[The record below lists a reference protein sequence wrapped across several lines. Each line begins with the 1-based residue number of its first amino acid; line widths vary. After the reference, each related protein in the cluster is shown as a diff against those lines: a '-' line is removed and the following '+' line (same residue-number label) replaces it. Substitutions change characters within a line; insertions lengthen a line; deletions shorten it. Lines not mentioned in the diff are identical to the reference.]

1 VAGVDAPAT
10 DCDDAEA
17 GVNPEAF
24 ELTGDGVD
32 SDCNGV
38 ETCYID
44 ADGDG
49 YRTTDTA
56 PSSDITCAEAGMA
69 SAEVPLVDCDDT
81 RAGVNPEAV
90 EIEGDGI
97 DQDCDGV
104 SPGDELA
111 SGGGTG
117 KGGGCT
123 TAPARSN
130 SWALLLLVGAA
141 LGRRRRNVA

>member
-1 VAGVDAPAT
+1 
-10 DCDDAEA
+10 
-17 GVNPEAF
+17 
-24 ELTGDGVD
+24 
-32 SDCNGV
+32 
-38 ETCYID
+38 
-44 ADGDG
+44 
-49 YRTTDTA
+49 
-56 PSSDITCAEAGMA
+56 MA

-104 SPGDELA
+104 SPGDSLA
-111 SGGGTG
+111 SGEGTG

-123 TAPARSN
+123 TAPVRGN
-130 SWALLLLVGAA
+130 PWALVFLVGAA

>member
-1 VAGVDAPAT
+1 MP
-10 DCDDAEA
+10 
-17 GVNPEAF
+17 
-24 ELTGDGVD
+24 GDGVD
-32 SDCNGV
+32 SDCNGI
-38 ETCYID
+38 ELCYVD

-49 YRTTDTA
+49 YRTNETVPSTDVA
-56 PSSDITCAEAGMA
+56 CESAGQASDD
-69 SAEVPLVDCDDT
+69 VPLIDCDDT

-123 TAPARSN
+123 TAPAGGN
-130 SWALLLLVGAA
+130 AWALLLLVGAA